1 MKKSM
6 PNKQDYVMQDAEGNQ
21 VPAFQ
26 VDEKKTKKNLTK
38 TSTGYTVFAVLLY
51 ILTFLPIAGVTL
63 VLALKTRELLP
74 YYSFWPFLGTIIVG
88 VFALVFYLVLLIVA
102 RKHSKKSIMAQT
114 MRLAIAYTVLTTVF
128 SLLITYAFPDAIAV
142 ATQKT
147 IYGEDV
153 LYNGEKMVEGNAE
166 LEREY
171 IMYNLLNGNLGG
183 EYSFHD
189 LSAHTKSST
198 GAILEYTNEEIETSV
213 RAYIGKD
220 GKTDSG
226 YKARKQANIDNLNAI
241 IDTLAENNPRK
252 YEMYKFVYEQ
262 YVLNNPE
269 FAFLIDADTKDARER
284 KALALSIVDYEYNHS
299 RYEEL
304 LQRGFTNNAKD
315 PDPELNAIFNRNYNS
330 FNHDGY
336 LPFDDEHLLLAQ
348 VSGRMTIP
356 VVIHLILDDIY
367 QYTQPSWDNDG
378 NIMYEEEGNFL
389 YTIYDPDARDEFEA
403 AGGEYNQTDEDGV
416 HFGYNAKG
424 WRVYESGQVHRPVKW
439 VVLDMLGEGMSLT
452 TLDVANIVI
461 ADVLPVSSLFIPA
474 VTDTVGA
481 LLNEDLPKVIEYAAN
496 GASLGIGLR
505 LNDQAQLEIN
515 ILSNNVEY
523 GMLGYMQATWVSQDN
538 LLMAVYNVVAVRN
551 WFALFGAIGV
561 VLVIAAG
568 VLRDCG
574 KKVRERG
581 AISVDRLNRMKVAEG
596 EEAPQQAEEAD
607 LTAQDNAGA
616 EEAKLDPQA

>member
-6 PNKQDYVMQDAEGNQ
+6 PNKQDYIMQDGEGNQ
-21 VPAFQ
+21 VPAFP
-26 VDEKKTKKNLTK
+26 VDEKKTKNNLTT
-38 TSTGYTVFAVLLY
+38 TSTGYTVFAVILY

-63 VLALKTRELLP
+63 VLAFKTRELLP
-74 YYSFWPFLGTIIVG
+74 YYSFWPFFGTIIVG
-88 VFALVFYLVLLIVA
+88 VLALVFYLALLIIA
-102 RKHSKKSIMAQT
+102 RRHSKKSIMAQT
-114 MRLAIAYTVLTTVF
+114 MRLAIVYTVLTTVF
-128 SLLITYAFPDAIAV
+128 SLLITYVFPDAIAV

-153 LYNGEKMVEGNAE
+153 LYNGEKMVETNAQ
-166 LEREY
+166 LERDY
-171 IMYNLLNGNLGG
+171 IMYNLLNGNLGA

-198 GAILEYTNEEIETSV
+198 GAILKYTNEEIETSV

-226 YKARKQANIDNLNAI
+226 YKARKQANIDNLNNI
-241 IDTLAENNPRK
+241 IATLEKNNPRK

-304 LQRGFTNNAKD
+304 LKRGFTNVASD

-348 VSGRMTIP
+348 VDGRMTIP
-356 VVIHLILDDIY
+356 VVIHLILDNIY
-367 QYTQPSWDNDG
+367 QYTQPSWDNSG
-378 NIMYEEEGNFL
+378 NVMYEEEGNFL
-389 YTIYDPDARDEFEA
+389 YTLYDPDARDEYVA
-403 AGGEYNQTDEDGV
+403 AGGTYDQTDADGV
-416 HFGYNAKG
+416 KFGYNKDG
-424 WRVYESGQVHRPVKW
+424 WRVYESGMVHRPIKW

-481 LLNEDLPKVIEYAAN
+481 LLNEDLPKVIEAAAN

-515 ILSNNVEY
+515 ILSNNVKY

-574 KKVRERG
+574 KKIRERG
-581 AISVDRLNRMKVAEG
+581 AISVDRLNRMKAAKEDG
-596 EEAPQQAEEAD
+596 AEEAD
-607 LTAQDNAGA
+607 LTAQDAQEPNS
-616 EEAKLDPQA
+616 EESPALDPQA